1 MAPLEPHRPLL
12 PWERTLQWWL
22 FLLVMLC
29 SLHGQWL
36 AHGHDPYEFLRHGN
50 DQLGYYQWL
59 PATFIDHDHY
69 HMYWAHPLL
78 NGASLSMFTIG
89 VALLELPF
97 FLLGHWAAWSF
108 GYAMDGFSAPYG
120 VAIMI
125 GCGIYAGIGCVLA
138 FKLARRFSDT
148 MPALLAVVVLFA
160 GTNLFRY
167 LVYEPTM
174 SHLFSFML
182 IGLYAWCGLR
192 VLDGP
197 RPVHVFALVA
207 SGLLIVLIRQTNVFS
222 LLFPLLAAGSREG
235 VRLFFRN
242 LCAHPRPL
250 ALAVVLGLVPWV
262 LQMVY
267 WHAITGSAITYTYGA
282 KDERFE
288 WDKMVPGLV
297 LFSVRNGWLVY
308 TPLMIV
314 VLVMLVRR
322 AWQGVRPART
332 ILFHTVVC
340 LVFYSAWWCW
350 WLGSSYGH
358 RGFVDLYALL
368 VIPLAWCMAWV
379 RRGSLVR
386 RTVATVVLVVLVHL
400 NLELVQRYDWWW
412 SGLDWNWRLL
422 FEQVGEIALLK

>member
-1 MAPLEPHRPLL
+1 
-12 PWERTLQWWL
+12 
-22 FLLVMLC
+22 
-29 SLHGQWL
+29 
-36 AHGHDPYEFLRHGN
+36 
-50 DQLGYYQWL
+50 
-59 PATFIDHDHY
+59 
-69 HMYWAHPLL
+69 
-78 NGASLSMFTIG
+78 
-89 VALLELPF
+89 
-97 FLLGHWAAWSF
+97 
-108 GYAMDGFSAPYG
+108 
-120 VAIMI
+120 
-125 GCGIYAGIGCVLA
+125 GIYAGIGCVLA
-138 FKLARRFSDT
+138 FKLARRFSGT

-197 RPVHVFALVA
+197 RPVHVFVLVA

-242 LCAHPRPL
+242 LLAHPRAWVAGL
-250 ALAVVLGLVPWV
+250 VLGLVPWV
-262 LQMVY
+262 LQMIY
-267 WHAITGSAITYTYGA
+267 WHAMTGDAITFTYGL

-288 WDKMVPGLV
+288 FDKMVPGLV

-308 TPLMIV
+308 TPLMV
-314 VLVMLVRR
+314 AVLVMLGRR

-332 ILFHTVVC
+332 ILLLTMIC
-340 LVFYSAWWCW
+340 LVLYSAWWCW
-350 WLGSSYGH
+350 WLGGSYGH

-368 VIPLAWCMAWV
+368 AIPLAWCMVWGQ
-379 RRGSLVR
+379 RRSVAG
-386 RTVATVVLVVLVHL
+386 RTVFALAVLLLVHL

-412 SGLDWNWRLL
+412 SGPDWHWRLF
-422 FEQVGEIALLK
+422 FEQIGEIAGRPAA

>member
-1 MAPLEPHRPLL
+1 MAPLEPHSPLL
-12 PWERTLQWWL
+12 PWERTLQWWA

-36 AHGHDPYEFLRHGN
+36 VHGHDPHEFLRHGS
-50 DQLGYYQWL
+50 DPLGYYQWL
-59 PATFIDHDHY
+59 PATFITHDHF
-69 HMYWAHPLL
+69 HMPWTHGLE
-78 NGASLSMFTIG
+78 NGHSLSLFTLG
-89 VALLELPF
+89 VAVLQLPF

-108 GYAMDGFSAPYG
+108 GYPMDGFSAPYG
-120 VAIMI
+120 VFIML
-125 GCGIYAGIGCVLA
+125 GCSIYAGLGGVVA

-148 MPALLAVVVLFA
+148 MSALLAVFVLLA
-160 GTNLFRY
+160 ATNLFRY
-167 LVYEPTM
+167 MVYESTM
-174 SHLFSFML
+174 SHLFSFLL
-182 IGLYAWCGLR
+182 IGTYAWCGLR

-197 RPVHVFALVA
+197 RPVHVFLLVFSA
-207 SGLLIVLIRQTNVFS
+207 LLIVLIRQTNVFV
-222 LLFPLLAAGSREG
+222 LLFPVLVAGSREG
-235 VRLFFRN
+235 VVGFFRN
-242 LCAHPRPL
+242 LSAHPRAL
-250 ALAVVLGLVPWV
+250 VLAVVLGLVPWV